1 MKLLR
6 KIFDKVEP
14 VFDKGKP
21 LAAFYPIY
29 SMFDNMMFLTSEKSQ
44 NAPFGRDPIEIK
56 RYMFFVIIA
65 LGPCFLGALYFYGI
79 RVLWMLIVSYA
90 AGAVVEIAFAII
102 RKEEVNEG
110 FLVSGFIFPLILPP
124 GIPLWLVAV
133 GMIFGILVGKEVF
146 GGTGRNL
153 FNPALV
159 GRCFLALGYPSAMAG
174 SWISPGT
181 GTLGNLLT
189 NYQLA
194 APEAISSAT
203 PLVQAKSG
211 VLAPLK
217 DLFFGNVLGSAGE
230 TSAILVILGGILLI
244 AVGMAN
250 WRTVLSIILSFAGF
264 NLLFNL
270 FSPGTANPVL
280 FNMLSGGFLF
290 GAFFM
295 ATDPVTSPITISAKW
310 PYGVLI
316 GLLAL
321 LIRTFSGFVEGMM
334 FAILLGNIFAPLF
347 DEVVIRVRMKRYAKK
362 Q

>member
-6 KIFDKVEP
+6 KFFDKIEP
-14 VFDKGKP
+14 LFDKGKP
-21 LAAFYPIY
+21 LAAFHPVY
-29 SMFDNMMFLTSEKSQ
+29 SMFDNMMFLSNEKTP
-44 NAPFGRDPIEIK
+44 NAPFGRDPIDIK
-56 RYMFFVIIA
+56 RYMFIVIIG

-90 AGAVVEIAFAII
+90 AGAVVEIAFAVV

-110 FLVSGFIFPLILPP
+110 FLVTGFIFPLILPP

-133 GMIFGILVGKEVF
+133 GMVFGVLVGKEVF

-159 GRCFLALGYPSAMAG
+159 GRCFLALGYPSDMAG
-174 SWISPGT
+174 SWISPGS
-181 GTLGNLLT
+181 GTLGNLLN
-189 NYQLA
+189 NYQLS

-203 PLVQAKSG
+203 PLVQAKG
-211 VLAPLK
+211 GIFAPLN
-217 DLFFGNVLGSAGE
+217 DLLIGNVLGSAGE
-230 TSAILVILGGILLI
+230 TSAILVILGGIIVI
-244 AVGMAN
+244 AAGISN
-250 WRTVLSIILSFAGF
+250 WRTILSIILSFVGF

-280 FNMLSGGFLF
+280 FNLLSGGFLF

-295 ATDPVTSPITISAKW
+295 ATDPVTSPLTISAKW
-310 PYGVLI
+310 AYGILI

-347 DEVVIRVRMKRYAKK
+347 DEVVIRARMRRYAKK
-362 Q
+362 H